1 MRKNNFL
8 KIVLGVLFAA
18 AALWLLWRGWHF
30 FVGKTEQP
38 LRPVPVTLWGA
49 ALIAWGWLLL
59 FTIRHYRYF

>member
-49 ALIAWGWLLL
+49 ALIAWGGLLL